1 MQPVSYPASAAQW
14 TLVRNARQL
23 LTLRGSSGP
32 RRGSDMADLGIVS
45 NGAVLIQ
52 NGVIEDVG
60 PARRVENLAGAKH
73 AREIDATGC
82 VVMPAF
88 VDADMAL
95 VAPALS
101 TQFAERHPANES
113 KLLRLMSRQR
123 VQAQAAALAAQWV
136 RYGCATVGAWT
147 PCATDMRNITKV
159 LSTHRALQ
167 LRPLRIRSI
176 FSPRPDPGL
185 LVSKW
190 LPSIFRKKLAAVVE
204 FRLDAFPE
212 PLLREA
218 AIAAAGL
225 GYAIRLRSPGC
236 LQPDDFR
243 VALCA
248 GAIAIVG
255 SNDGQP
261 DFHGA
266 LASSGCVCVIPATQM
281 LEKGLQPAA
290 QMRKTIE
297 AGAAIAIASSY
308 QAHETSS
315 FNMQFLLY
323 LAVDR
328 LGLTPEEAI
337 TATTWNAA
345 CSLRYSHQAGSLEPG
360 KPADLLLMDVSDY
373 RDLPRRA
380 GHHDLGTLIR
390 GGNIVFQGAAPI
402 PD

>member
-1 MQPVSYPASAAQW
+1 
-14 TLVRNARQL
+14 
-23 LTLRGSSGP
+23 
-32 RRGSDMADLGIVS
+32 MADLGIVS

-52 NGVIEDVG
+52 KGVIEDVG
-60 PARRVENLAGAKH
+60 PARRVENLAGARH
-73 AREIDATGC
+73 AREIDATGR

-95 VAPALS
+95 VCPVPSA
-101 TQFAERHPANES
+101 QFAERHPDSES

-123 VQAQAAALAAQWV
+123 VQAQAAALAAEWA

-159 LSTHRALQ
+159 LRTHKALQ
-167 LRPLRIRSI
+167 LKPLRIRSI
-176 FSPRPDPGL
+176 FSPRPDPDV

-190 LPSIFRKKLAAVVE
+190 LPSVFQKKLAAVVE
-204 FRLDAFPE
+204 FRLDVFPE
-212 PLLREA
+212 LLLRQA

-225 GYAIRLRSPGC
+225 GYAIRLRSSLP
-236 LQPDDFR
+236 LRANDIR
-243 VALCA
+243 LALSA

-255 SNDGQP
+255 PNDCQS
-261 DFHGA
+261 DLQGA

-281 LEKGLQPAA
+281 LENGVRPAA
-290 QMRKTIE
+290 EVRNTI
-297 AGAAIAIASSY
+297 ADGVAIAIASSY
-308 QAHETSS
+308 RPHETSS

-328 LGLTPEEAI
+328 LGLSPEEAI

-360 KPADLLLMDVSDY
+360 KPADLLLMDVPDY

-380 GHHDLGTLIR
+380 GHHDVGLLIR
-390 GGNIVFQGAAPI
+390 GGNVVFQSAALI